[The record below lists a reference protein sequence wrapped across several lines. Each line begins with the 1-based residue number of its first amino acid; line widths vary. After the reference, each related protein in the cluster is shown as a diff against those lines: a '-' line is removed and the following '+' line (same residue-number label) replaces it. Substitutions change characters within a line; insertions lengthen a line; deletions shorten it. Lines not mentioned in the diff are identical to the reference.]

1 MAKKPLPV
9 PPRPAPQLYLV
20 TPPFTDAAAFLA
32 ELSAALDAAPV
43 AAVLLRLE
51 PADERT
57 MINRIK
63 TIAPRVQQANAAL
76 MVDGHPD
83 LVGRGGADG
92 AQLRNVDD
100 LLAALPQLKP
110 DRIAGACGLDTRH
123 DSMVAAEA
131 GADYV
136 MFGEPDAAGERPG
149 FAAVED
155 RVAWW
160 AEVFEAPCVGYAGAL
175 DEVAALVTAGADFVA
190 VGDFIWADPAGP
202 GAAIRAAYAQLTLEA
217 VE

>member
-1 MAKKPLPV
+1 MAKKPQPV

-20 TPPFTDAAAFLA
+20 TPAVADAEVFLRD
-32 ELSAALDAAPV
+32 LSAALDAAPV
-43 AAVLLRLE
+43 AAVLLRLA

-63 TIAPRVQQANAAL
+63 ALAPRVQQANAAL
-76 MVDGHPD
+76 VVDGQPD
-83 LVGRGGADG
+83 LIGRGGADG
-92 AQLRNVDD
+92 AQLPNVDD

-110 DRIAGACGLDTRH
+110 DRIAGVGGLVTRH
-123 DSMVAAEA
+123 DAMVAAEA

-136 MFGEPDAAGERPG
+136 MFGEPDAAGTRPG
-149 FAAVED
+149 FAAVEE
-155 RVAWW
+155 RVGWW

-175 DEVAALVTAGADFVA
+175 DEVAPLVKAGADFVA
-190 VGDFIWADPAGP
+190 VGEFVWTDPAGP
-202 GAAIRAAYAQLTLEA
+202 GAAILAAHTQLTLEA